1 MSATLIKIANEE
13 TIVLKK
19 ISAILIIFVLLSIS
33 GVQASENNSVEY
45 PITVTDSSGSVITIE
60 KEPQRIVSLMPS
72 ITEILFAVGA
82 GDKVVGGT
90 EDDYFPPEASDL
102 TKVGRYTTINYETVA
117 QLEPD
122 LVLLDEANGEDTINR
137 LEELNIQ
144 TIIVNPKTI
153 DEIMQSILLVGT
165 VTNNKENAQSVV
177 DDMQQVIDAV
187 KENSQDIPE
196 DERPG
201 VLYIVWDDPM
211 YAAGAD
217 TYPADLIKMA
227 GGKNIIEASDWTVIN
242 LETVVNADPQIIICS
257 GMGGLSYQI
266 ANNTRNNEAFETVD
280 AIKNDRVYP
289 IKDPNIIELSGPR
302 IVQGLEELQVYMG
315 TDWEQK
321 DFTSLEYPEQ
331 TNSGSEEESTGQE
344 NENSTAQAP
353 GFGALFAISIMI
365 LGHIGQKRH

>member
-1 MSATLIKIANEE
+1 M
-13 TIVLKK
+13 LKK
-19 ISAILIIFVLLSIS
+19 ISAILIIFVLLFMP
-33 GVQASENNSVEY
+33 GVQAADNNSVEY
-45 PITVTDSSGSVITIE
+45 PITITDSAGSVITIE

-122 LVLLDEANGEDTINR
+122 LVLLDEANGEDTIKR
-137 LEELNIQ
+137 LEELNVQ
-144 TIIVNPKTI
+144 TIVVNPKTI

-177 DDMQQVIDAV
+177 DDMQQVIDTV
-187 KENSQDIPE
+187 KESSQDIPDE
-196 DERPG
+196 ERPG

-211 YAAGAD
+211 YAAGTD
-217 TYPADLIKMA
+217 TYPDDLIEMA
-227 GGKNIIEASDWTVIN
+227 GGKNIIEASDWPVIN

-302 IVQGLEELQVYMG
+302 IVQGLEELHVYMG
-315 TDWEQK
+315 ADWEQK

-331 TNSGSEEESTGQE
+331 TNAGPEEESNGQE
-344 NENSTAQAP
+344 NENSTAQTP

-365 LGHIGQKRH
+365 LGYLGQKRH